1 MAWTYKTDDGE
12 VEIQVSKEVLL
23 SALTA
28 SKAVLSDYAVGIEP
42 APRSVL
48 FAVRLILGAID
59 HAVEAVERDY
69 VPAAPDKATIDRI
82 SQHAES
88 MIAQQKNTVLEES

>member
-1 MAWTYKTDDGE
+1 MAWKYKTDDGE

-42 APRSVL
+42 APPSVL

-82 SQHAES
+82 SQHAE
-88 MIAQQKNTVLEES
+88 KNTVSEES